1 MPFNASGDAAK
12 PMVEVVAACK
22 RGGLWP
28 LPVGNRLHL
37 APPLIV
43 TDDEVRRALS
53 ILDDAL
59 EVADG
64 FC

>member
-1 MPFNASGDAAK
+1 MLRPRRAVM
-12 PMVEVVAACK
+12 MVEVVAACK

-43 TDDEVRRALS
+43 TDDEVQRALS
-53 ILDDAL
+53 ILDD
-59 EVADG
+59 G